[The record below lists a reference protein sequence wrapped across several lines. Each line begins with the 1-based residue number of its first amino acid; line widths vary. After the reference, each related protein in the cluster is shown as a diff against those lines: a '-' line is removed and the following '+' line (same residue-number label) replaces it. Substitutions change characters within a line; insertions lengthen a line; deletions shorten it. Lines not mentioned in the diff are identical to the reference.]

1 MKLVLNKKP
10 RLTVCP
16 MKCDVPLNEKLDKFE
31 MTKYFNC
38 HQSTVIVGRPQS
50 GKTSLLYSFFKS
62 KDLLRF
68 VYDKIFLFQPSASRA
83 SMADN
88 IFESLDDNQVFEE
101 MTLENLQYVDD
112 NREGNT
118 CIIMDDMGAYLK
130 DKQIRKK
137 LKELMFNRRHKKISI
152 FFLVQTW
159 YSIEKD
165 IRKLFSNLIVFRCS
179 KTEMETIFK
188 EVVEEKHDSMNQIVK
203 LVYDKPHQYLF
214 IHLDTQTF
222 FKGFDR
228 IDFEP

>member
-1 MKLVLNKKP
+1 MKLIINKKP
-10 RLTVCP
+10 RLAVCS
-16 MKCDVPLNEKLDKFE
+16 MKCDIPLHEKLDKFE

-38 HQSTVIVGRPQS
+38 HQSTVIVGKPQS

-62 KDLLRF
+62 KDLLRN

-83 SMADN
+83 SMQDN

-112 NREGNT
+112 NLEGNT

-130 DKQIRKK
+130 DKEIKKK

-165 IRKLFSNLIVFRCS
+165 IRKLFSNIIVFRCS
-179 KTEMETIFK
+179 KIEMETIFK
-188 EVVEEKHDSMNQIVK
+188 EVVEEQMNLNEIVK

-214 IHLDTQTF
+214 IHLDTQSF
-222 FKGFDR
+222 FKGFDK
-228 IDFEP
+228 ITF